1 MKESKGVTRHL
12 IWNTWIHCTSLTGVG
27 KKLMVNARGGKMFF
41 SIFALFLIALCY
53 CKLFCRRH
61 AVVGRYDYLYVLSF
75 TEWKAGRQVKIEME
89 QKHHGWLS
97 YSDVYLA
104 LRKLE
109 EDGLVEHRDELED
122 FEDDGQVIKLPRRD
136 FRKKPGGIKV
146 KKEEYIP
153 ITLVPQIA

>member
-1 MKESKGVTRHL
+1 
-12 IWNTWIHCTSLTGVG
+12 
-27 KKLMVNARGGKMFF
+27 
-41 SIFALFLIALCY
+41 
-53 CKLFCRRH
+53 
-61 AVVGRYDYLYVLSF
+61 
-75 TEWKAGRQVKIEME
+75 ME